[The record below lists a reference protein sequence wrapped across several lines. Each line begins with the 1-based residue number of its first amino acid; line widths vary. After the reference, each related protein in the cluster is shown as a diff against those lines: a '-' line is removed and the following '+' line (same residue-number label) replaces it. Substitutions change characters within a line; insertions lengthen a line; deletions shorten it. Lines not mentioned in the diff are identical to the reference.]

1 MKVAVLGGGSWGTA
15 LGRTLA
21 TKGYEVRMWD
31 IDVPVLDAMTN
42 QHENTR
48 YLPGVTL
55 PDTLRGE
62 PDLAAALD
70 GVDMVVFAVPSHAMR
85 GVAEQAA
92 PHIPDNA
99 LLCSVTKGIE
109 LDGLLTMSEVLQ
121 QALPQHLHH
130 RLTFL
135 SGPSF
140 AVEVAREFPTAVTV
154 AGTDKDTT
162 TAVQWAFHTGFLR
175 PYISND
181 VVGVEIGGCVKNV
194 IAIATG
200 ASDGLGFDANTRAAT
215 ITRGLAEMTR
225 LAVARG
231 ANPLT
236 LSGLSGVGD
245 LVLTC
250 SSVKSRNYRVGYGL
264 GQGRRLDD
272 IQAELGQVA
281 EGVLNTKSVKQL
293 ADQSGVYMPLT
304 TMVHR
309 LLYEGATL
317 ADIGLTFTPDLPLK
331 SEQDAHFHDEVVP
344 TGELTGEGRPP
355 KLPH

>member
-31 IDVPVLDAMTN
+31 IDVPTLEAMTN
-42 QHENTR
+42 LHENTR
-48 YLPGVTL
+48 YLPGVQL

-62 PDLAAALD
+62 PDLAVALD
-70 GVDMVVFAVPSHAMR
+70 GVDLVVFAVPSHAMR
-85 GVAEQAA
+85 GVGTQAA
-92 PHIPDNA
+92 EHIPPGA

-109 LDGLLTMSEVLQ
+109 VDNLMTMSEVLQ
-121 QALPQHLHH
+121 DVLPQHLHSK
-130 RLTFL
+130 LTFL

-154 AGTDKDTT
+154 AGTDAEVTA
-162 TAVQWAFHTGFLR
+162 AVQHAFHAPFLR
-175 PYISND
+175 PYISDD

-200 ASDGLGFDANTRAAT
+200 AADGLGYDANTRAAT

-236 LSGLSGVGD
+236 LSGLAGVGD

-250 SSVKSRNYRVGYGL
+250 SSVKSRNYRVGYAL

-272 IQAELGQVA
+272 IQTELGQVA

-304 TMVHR
+304 NTVHK

-317 ADIGLTFTPDLPLK
+317 AAIGTTFAPDLPLK
-331 SEQDAHFHDEVVP
+331 SEQEAHFNSFQP
-344 TGELTGEGRPP
+344 TAELTGEGRPP
-355 KLPH
+355 TPAG